1 MKEKGGHVAV
11 CGWHSSLEP
20 LWAQGPTRSSQTPG
34 KPLWRGHVAA
44 FDPRLQIQPVTELE
58 EQAAVRRGV
67 AVGNGGSPPPFPSP
81 PQAQRLCCIPPELV
95 CEHERKA
102 CC

>member
-20 LWAQGPTRSSQTPG
+20 LWAQGPTRSSQTLG

-44 FDPRLQIQPVTELE
+44 FDPRLQIQSVTELE
-58 EQAAVRRGV
+58 EQAAVRRGL
-67 AVGNGGSPPPFPSP
+67 AVGNGGSPPHLPQPTTSP
-81 PQAQRLCCIPPELV
+81 KVVLHSP
-95 CEHERKA
+95 
-102 CC
+102 